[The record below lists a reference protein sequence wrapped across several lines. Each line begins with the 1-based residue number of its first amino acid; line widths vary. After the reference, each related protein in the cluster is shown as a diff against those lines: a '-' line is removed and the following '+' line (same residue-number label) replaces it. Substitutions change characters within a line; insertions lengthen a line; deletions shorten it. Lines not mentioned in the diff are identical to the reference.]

1 MILADSYR
9 DEGAAL
15 LNRYQTLN
23 NGGSALI
30 FAGVLAGAWKLIGDS
45 DVTWNFVVE
54 HADSVFLMVFII
66 FFRIKMHLDDHEYF
80 ENFGNIISN
89 HKYWSL
95 MVAVAVWFLMAFAAG
110 TIKYPETSA
119 NILAIAF
126 AICTIWI
133 AVHLMDISESKKA
146 SPELSIMPSLRHKWI
161 MINMAYI
168 VLLILYSLDADI
180 LFTVRG
186 IHFDL
191 TKWGFIV
198 LMIVVMI
205 SDHYI
210 TRRHPVQI

>member
-1 MILADSYR
+1 MILADFYQ

-45 DVTWNFVVE
+45 DVTWNLVVE
-54 HADSVFLMVFII
+54 HADSIFLMVFII
-66 FFRIKMHLDDHEYF
+66 FCRIKMHLDDHEYF
-80 ENFGNIISN
+80 ENFDNIISN

-126 AICTIWI
+126 AICTVWI
-133 AVHLMDISESKKA
+133 AVHLM
-146 SPELSIMPSLRHKWI
+146 SPAPVMPSLRHKWI
-161 MINMAYI
+161 IINMAYI
-168 VLLILYSLDADI
+168 VLLILYALDADI